1 MTTPSLEVSR
11 RGFLV
16 GMAGVAGTALA
27 VGAAAPA
34 LAGESTHG
42 GKYTPDKAL
51 KWLKQGNRR
60 WVEGNIRN
68 VDHTPPH
75 SDTNKGQWPFASIL
89 SCSDSRVNPER
100 VFDVQRAN
108 LFNVR
113 NAGNIGSDGISIGSL
128 EYSVAVLKVALVVVL
143 GHSSCGAVSASQ
155 NTLRTGEYPGGDI
168 DDIVNAIEEL
178 HSHPCDVIIVG
189 RGGGSIEDLW
199 SFNTRPVAD
208 AIYNSRLPII
218 SAVGHETD
226 VCIADMVADYRAST
240 PSLAAIA
247 CSRVTVDDLR
257 MRIDDIASD
266 ISDLVIGRVR
276 DMSAQA
282 REWRD
287 GTVRSVILRQL
298 RYLSAHVRAE
308 QWSDGMVHDAIMRRL
323 GAIGNEMQQM
333 HASMIRSSTRTIR
346 EGKQKVAHNNELLR
360 SLRPLAP
367 LDRGFALVY
376 KSGRVVPSDEFLND
390 GDIIDI
396 QRSKDR
402 ITARVL

>member
-1 MTTPSLEVSR
+1 MPSPSDEVSR

-42 GKYTPDKAL
+42 GRYTPEKAL

-60 WVEGNIRN
+60 WVNGNIRN

-168 DDIVNAIEEL
+168 DDIVNAI
-178 HSHPCDVIIVG
+178 
-189 RGGGSIEDLW
+189 
-199 SFNTRPVAD
+199 
-208 AIYNSRLPII
+208 LP
-218 SAVGHETD
+218 A
-226 VCIADMVADYRAST
+226 
-240 PSLAAIA
+240 
-247 CSRVTVDDLR
+247 
-257 MRIDDIASD
+257 
-266 ISDLVIGRVR
+266 ISDLPKDQTLAEGIWANAAYSARALKQSSIIRNAIESGKLRVKYATYDLKSR
-276 DMSAQA
+276 
-282 REWRD
+282 
-287 GTVRSVILRQL
+287 
-298 RYLSAHVRAE
+298 RA
-308 QWSDGMVHDAIMRRL
+308 
-323 GAIGNEMQQM
+323 
-333 HASMIRSSTRTIR
+333 T
-346 EGKQKVAHNNELLR
+346 
-360 SLRPLAP
+360 
-367 LDRGFALVY
+367 FA
-376 KSGRVVPSDEFLND
+376 
-390 GDIIDI
+390 
-396 QRSKDR
+396 
-402 ITARVL
+402 